1 MSASLNRAARSVGR
15 KRPAEDSSDED
26 SDSIQAVIDEAER
39 KQQEKRA
46 LKEKRA
52 EYTSLK
58 KKLDDQCAINARQL
72 KALAAKRNEYPVLW
86 FIKINCLVAHC
97 NFCVL
102 AE

>member
-1 MSASLNRAARSVGR
+1 MPYRTYFEIYLVYDTVCHIPGISRNMYEIL
-15 KRPAEDSSDED
+15 
-26 SDSIQAVIDEAER
+26 R

>member
-15 KRPAEDSSDED
+15 KRPAEDSSDD
-26 SDSIQAVIDEAER
+26 SDTLQAVIDEADRRREK
-39 KQQEKRA
+39 KQELKDKRA
-46 LKEKRA
+46 DYA
-52 EYTSLK
+52 AIK
-58 KKLDDQCAINARQL
+58 KSLDDQCAINARQL